1 MALFSPGNPSLSETT
16 FRGLPRVAGDLMTLQ
31 GTVNKTGFALL
42 AVLAGASITWNVEGP
57 LLLILLLTG
66 FVGGLVLAI
75 ATVIKKEWAPV
86 TTVPY
91 GFLEGL
97 VLGAIS
103 RMYEARSQGVA
114 VMAVGLTLAVL
125 CAMLLAYSSRII
137 RVTETFRMGVVT
149 ATGGIALFY
158 LISMGL
164 SFFGVRTPLIHDATP
179 LGILFSLV
187 VVGIAA
193 MNLVLNFD
201 FIERGAAGGAP
212 KYMEWYGAFGM
223 LVTLVWLYLEL
234 LRLLAKIT
242 GRRR

>member
-1 MALFSPGNPSLSETT
+1 MALFSPGNPSLSDST
-16 FRGLPRVAGDLMTLQ
+16 FRGLPRVAGAGMTLQ

-57 LLLILLLTG
+57 LVLVLVLVGL
-66 FVGGLVLAI
+66 VGGLGLAL
-75 ATVIKKEWAPV
+75 ATVFKMDWAPV
-86 TTVPY
+86 TTLPY
-91 GFLEGL
+91 AFMEGL
-97 VLGAIS
+97 FLGGIS

-125 CAMLLAYSSRII
+125 CAMLLAYTSRLI

-158 LISMGL
+158 MVAFVMRL
-164 SFFGVRTPLIHDATP
+164 FGARMPLIHDATP

-201 FIERGAAGGAP
+201 LIERGAAGGAP
-212 KYMEWYGAFGM
+212 RYMEWYGAFAM
-223 LVTLVWLYLEL
+223 VVTLVWLYLEL
-234 LRLLAKIT
+234 LRLLSKLR
-242 GRRR
+242 GRR